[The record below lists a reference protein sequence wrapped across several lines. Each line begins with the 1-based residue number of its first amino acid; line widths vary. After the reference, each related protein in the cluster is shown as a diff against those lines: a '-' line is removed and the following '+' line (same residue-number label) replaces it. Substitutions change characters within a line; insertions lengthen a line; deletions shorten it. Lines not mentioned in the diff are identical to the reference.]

1 MDEKCVI
8 WKREKNVIEIVII
21 YLNLVLL
28 FYVT

>member
-8 WKREKNVIEIVII
+8 WKREKNVIEIAII